1 MDNEAR
7 YLIIGGLA
15 FATGLIVGLGTGLLL
30 APQAGARTRRQIGTV
45 VGDLRDDATHLADDA
60 KQAVGEVI
68 DGVIERGK
76 RFVK

>member
-1 MDNEAR
+1 MDNEAK
-7 YLIIGGLA
+7 YLIIGGLG

-30 APQAGARTRRQIGTV
+30 APQAGASTRRQLGTMV
-45 VGDLRDDATHLADDA
+45 EDIRDDASHLAEDA
-60 KQAVGEVI
+60 KQAVGEAI